1 MARIGATKNVK
12 KQGLRAL
19 TLFLP
24 IITLH
29 LAGCA
34 TTTRTP
40 LTYLGHYQIQAPKV
54 DGFVACKSYGCKK
67 KSWLTYTTEEWQ
79 EISSIFETTPVNA
92 AQERER
98 IRVAIGRMEQIIG
111 TKNDTTRDNPRNKNM
126 GARGNQ
132 LDCIAEATNTT
143 VSLLLLEKEGLLRFH
158 KTGYPQHRGLLQ
170 LKSPHNTASIIE
182 LANEAHYA
190 VDSWFHAG
198 GEMPEIMKVN
208 IWKAG
213 YSPN

>member
-98 IRVAIGRMEQIIG
+98 IRVAIGRMNKSSGPKTTQLETIRAIRTWVPAAISSTVLPKPQTLLSAYYYLKKKAYFAS
-111 TKNDTTRDNPRNKNM
+111 TKPATHSIAAYYISNPHTIPPPSLNSPMRPTTPWIPGFTRAVKC
-126 GARGNQ
+126 Q
-132 LDCIAEATNTT
+132 
-143 VSLLLLEKEGLLRFH
+143 
-158 KTGYPQHRGLLQ
+158 
-170 LKSPHNTASIIE
+170 KS
-182 LANEAHYA
+182 
-190 VDSWFHAG
+190 
-198 GEMPEIMKVN
+198 
-208 IWKAG
+208 
-213 YSPN
+213 